1 MIKSNKNIS
10 DALDIPFEAEESLKN
25 NLKSEIIVTEN
36 KTPDLSIQTPETPLQ
51 NDFEAARKNIKELIS
66 NGMGAIDGIL
76 KVATESDSPRAYE
89 VLTNMIKTMSDMN
102 KDLIEIHEK
111 LTDAQSKKVTIKNT
125 TNNSI
130 YVGSTT
136 ELQNLIN
143 HERSPL
149 KVIEEEI

>member
-1 MIKSNKNIS
+1 MIRSNKNIS
-10 DALDIPFEAEESLKN
+10 DALDISFDGEENLKEKI
-25 NLKSEIIVTEN
+25 KSEIIISEN
-36 KTPDLSIQTPETPLQ
+36 KILNTQTETQDTPLQ

-66 NGMGAIDGIL
+66 SGMGAVDGIL

>member
-1 MIKSNKNIS
+1 MIRSNENIS
-10 DALDIPFEAEESLKN
+10 NALNIPFDVEE
-25 NLKSEIIVTEN
+25 KSKEEFESKEIAVTN
-36 KTPDLSIQTPETPLQ
+36 VTADTPLQ
-51 NDFEAARKNIKELIS
+51 YDFESARSNIKELIKS
-66 NGMGAIDGIL
+66 GMGAVDGIL

-149 KVIEEEI
+149 KVLEEEN